1 MANEAELLESPT
13 ATTTLRKVL
22 LRLAQ
27 EASVEINVQDLAH
40 LDDSRKYLPAGAR
53 IYISHLPKQAFEDT
67 LKVCAAIKAA
77 GFDPVPHVP
86 VRLLESHE
94 QFNKLAGRAGGL
106 GVKELLLV
114 SGDYALANGPFD
126 NVAEVLRSIDL
137 RSHGIERVSVGGH
150 PEGHSKVELHEIRR
164 AELDK
169 ARIAR
174 ELGLKVTFVTQFF
187 FESAPFLAWAGQL
200 RSGGVS
206 ADIRAGLAGPA
217 KITTLLRYAMRCGVG
232 PSIKALG
239 SRPGTFTKLLGEQ
252 GPEHLLTE
260 LAKDAIE
267 RPPPFQGIHLFCF
280 GGYLRTCRWLH
291 ALASGEFKVAA
302 SGELIVR

>member
-1 MANEAELLESPT
+1 MANEAGLFEAPT
-13 ATTTLRKVL
+13 ATATLRQVL
-22 LRLAQ
+22 MRLAH
-27 EASVEINVQDLAH
+27 EASVEINVHDLSH
-40 LDDSRKYLPAGAR
+40 LDESREYLPAGAR
-53 IYISHLPKQAFEDT
+53 IYISHLPKQAFADT
-67 LKVCAAIKAA
+67 LKVCAAVRSA

-94 QFNKLAGRAGGL
+94 EFNKLAGGAGGL

-137 RSHGIERVSVGGH
+137 RSHGIERVSIGGH
-150 PEGHSKVELHEIRR
+150 PEGHSTVELDEIRR
-164 AELDK
+164 AERDK
-169 ARIAR
+169 ASIAR

-200 RSGGVS
+200 RSGGVA

-260 LAKDAIE
+260 LARDAIE
-267 RPPPFQGIHLFCF
+267 RPLMFQGIHLFCF
-280 GGYLRTCRWLH
+280 GGYVRTCRWLH
-291 ALASGEFKVAA
+291 ALASGEFQVG
-302 SGELIVR
+302 STGELTVR